1 MVSPDRRSYPGTGVE
16 LPDVY
21 GSRVGIDHNI
31 LEAHQPRTLRAPARY
46 IQHIDRI
53 LTIVTLYPTLLYLG
67 ITATSPSTKYCDFV
81 LWIGVLVLG

>member
-46 IQHIDRI
+46 IF
-53 LTIVTLYPTLLYLG
+53 YLG
-67 ITATSPSTKYCDFV
+67 LLSV
-81 LWIGVLVLG
+81 